1 MRLNNIAPA
10 APFLANER
18 EIARHIARTSTREI
32 DFECIEER
40 LFDSHA
46 VLRKVRLDALKP
58 GPEDNNLPDERKAAQ
73 YARLPIETQPPIVI
87 ENFKILD
94 GHHRYRRT
102 QEASEAIWC
111 YDIREGRDPDFV
123 FVALDYEAMDNALSG
138 QVVGKKGEHVISRWL
153 EIKDVPY
160 FHGFPWR
167 KDDYLWIVALDAR
180 KRPKDGLHAA
190 AGLLELQRN
199 PDNASEIWLKNI
211 GTREDVRQR
220 GVASGLIDEMVR
232 VLSERPEP
240 DLVLARSRAS
250 EDGKAY
256 LQKKID
262 DALDR
267 AGIDWTQGERHKDT
281 KVKLSP

>member
-1 MRLNNIAPA
+1 MRVNNIAPP

-18 EIARHIARTSTREI
+18 EIARHIVRTS
-32 DFECIEER
+32 IEEVELEFVEGR

-87 ENFKILD
+87 EDLQILD

-102 QEASEAIWC
+102 QETSDTIWC
-111 YDIREGRDPDFV
+111 YDIRAGRDPDFV

-138 QVVGKKGEHVISRWL
+138 QVVGKKGSHVISHWL

-199 PDNASEIWLKNI
+199 PENASEIWLKNI
-211 GTREDVRQR
+211 GTREEVRQR

-232 VLSERPEP
+232 VLSERPEH
-240 DLVLARSRAS
+240 DWVLARSRAS
-250 EDGKAY
+250 EAGETY

-262 DALDR
+262 DALDQ
-267 AGIDWTQGERHKDT
+267 AGIAWTQGGRKTHHRM
-281 KVKLSP
+281 VY